1 MESEWIIAFTTSKP
15 YLAEM
20 AKDIL
25 EDNDI
30 DCVIMNQQDSIY
42 LFGDFE
48 VLVRPDNLIRAKFL
62 LKDL

>member
-1 MESEWIIAFTTSKP
+1 MATDWIIAYSTSKL

-25 EDNDI
+25 EDNQL
-30 DCVIMNQQDSIY
+30 DCIILNQQDSAY
-42 LFGDFE
+42 LIGDIE
-48 VLVRPDNLIRAKFL
+48 VLVKPEDVIRAKFL